1 MTRNEPVDLR
11 ELLIDAHAHFFF
23 LKGDEA
29 MRVKLW
35 QILPDALVIEMPIGA
50 PMRKT
55 VLGYIPT
62 LDGNGVYE
70 IEGKISTEPR
80 TDQMPNTVCVEV
92 DSSCVRR
99 INRRLY
105 PRVNFT
111 PLIEGSALPDSGER
125 AIPIRIANFSAGG
138 LRIEAARELSPAAVY
153 NFRFSVETEDQVHEV
168 NLPGMI
174 VYEFPLEKGQAYGI
188 RFGQKPSGAEKLD
201 EAPVERLEQTVGLLN
216 LVNKLIVSQK

>member
-1 MTRNEPVDLR
+1 MARSEQVDLR

-35 QILPDALVIEMPIGA
+35 QILPDALVIEMPVGA

-70 IEGKISTEPR
+70 VEGKICTEPR
-80 TDQMPNTVCVEV
+80 TDQMPNTICVEV
-92 DSSCVRR
+92 DSNCVRR

-111 PLIEGSALPDSGER
+111 PPIEGSALPDSGKK
-125 AIPIRIANFSAGG
+125 AISIRIVNFSAGG
-138 LRIEAARELSPAAVY
+138 LRIEAVSEMSAATVY
-153 NFRFSVETEDQVHEV
+153 NFRFKIETEDKTHELK
-168 NLPGMI
+168 LPGMI
-174 VYEFPLEKGQAYGI
+174 VYEFPIADGKSYGI
-188 RFGQKPSGAEKLD
+188 RFGQKPEVPSALE
-201 EAPVERLEQTVGLLN
+201 EAPVEMLEQTVSLLN
-216 LVNKLIVSQK
+216 LVNKLIVSQR